1 MTKAL
6 ARATDNVGFVDALN
20 FVSTRCLMGFMSDLS
35 RVMGPLG
42 RGLLLMLSFSSIVY
56 SRETISSRND
66 LGHMLERA
74 VMCNVSALGAFDGS
88 EFSGGPG
95 DALYQLETLGVDVSI
110 DGEDDSGGIRYHLP
124 DGIDVFGYQ
133 AVSARYFSESTTLFF
148 VVLKVGAKNFMKI
161 NKILKLRPIEN
172 GNPDGYGYV
181 DGVDARYVR
190 KLRKPGV
197 DFPDTILS
205 GLKNG
210 GGHNYIVVGCQNL
223 AW

>member
-1 MTKAL
+1 
-6 ARATDNVGFVDALN
+6 
-20 FVSTRCLMGFMSDLS
+20 MGFMSDSS
-35 RVMGPLG
+35 RVTGPLG
-42 RGLLLMLSFSSIVY
+42 WGLLLMLSFSSFVY
-56 SRETISSRND
+56 SKETIPSRND
-66 LGHMLERA
+66 LAHTLERA
-74 VMCNVSALGAFDGS
+74 VMCNVGALGVFDGS

-95 DALYQLETLGVDVSI
+95 DALHQLETLGVDVSI
-110 DGEDDSGGIRYHLP
+110 GGEDDGGGIRYHLP
-124 DGIDVFGYQ
+124 DGIDVFGYH

-148 VVLKVGAKNFMKI
+148 VVLKVDAKNFSEI

-190 KLRKPGV
+190 KLREPGV
-197 DFPDTILS
+197 DFPDTIFS
-205 GLKNG
+205 GLKNS